1 MDDSDTKN
9 LVNELPAQGLAAHG
23 DAGSTLQPSKAKNIT
38 EVHNEEESE
47 SKVTDMDNKPL
58 PQEPDGIESGSSEF
72 EDDEDEVEDGEDTGD
87 ESDIEDNDE
96 DEAIRAGRDP
106 NPTLPSTVTILS
118 NNAETKVY
126 LVGTAHFSHE
136 SQADVAETIQKTQ
149 PDIVI
154 VELCDSRVHML
165 HLDEKLLLE
174 EAKNINFQKIKQ
186 TINEI
191 GYVQGIAYL
200 LLLRMSAHIAKELG
214 MAPGGEFRQAFREA
228 KKVQVC
234 KMIKLGDRPIQITM
248 RRVLASLTFWQKVR
262 LVWHLLFSIDYK
274 YSKEDIEKCKD
285 RDLLE
290 QMLKDM
296 AGEFPALAKVVVEE
310 RDTFL
315 AFSLKN
321 AAVTF
326 REYQRKHG
334 TEKNKALAH
343 PVVVVGVVG
352 IGHVPGI
359 IANWEQYR
367 HNIKEITTVPDQS
380 VSIIWRTFG
389 WAFRISL
396 VGAVGMGCYK
406 LCRWTFPMLA

>member
-1 MDDSDTKN
+1 MDGVKLENSVHAVPERVTA
-9 LVNELPAQGLAAHG
+9 AQGDADPVG
-23 DAGSTLQPSKAKNIT
+23 DITKDTSVVPNIS
-38 EVHNEEESE
+38 NEEGSKQEIDTNPVPQESE
-47 SKVTDMDNKPL
+47 DAM
-58 PQEPDGIESGSSEF
+58 ESELSDLEDDDD
-72 EDDEDEVEDGEDTGD
+72 EDDEGEDTGD

-96 DEAIRAGRDP
+96 DEAIRASRDP
-106 NPTLPSTVTILS
+106 NPSLPGTVTILS
-118 NNAETKVY
+118 NNTEMKVY

-149 PDIVI
+149 PDVVI

-174 EAKNINFQKIKQ
+174 EAKNINFQKIKE
-186 TINEI
+186 TISKI

-248 RRVLASLTFWQKVR
+248 RRVLASLSFWQKLR
-262 LVWHLLFSIDYK
+262 LVWHLLFCIDYK
-274 YSKEDIEKCKD
+274 FSKEDIEKCKD

-310 RDTFL
+310 RDTYL

-326 REYQRKHG
+326 RDYQRKRG
-334 TEKNKALAH
+334 NENDSVH

-367 HNIKEITTVPDQS
+367 HNLKEITTVPDQPM
-380 VSIIWRTFG
+380 SIIWKTFG

-396 VGAVGMGCYK
+396 VGAMGLGCYK
-406 LCRWTFPMLA
+406 LYRWTLPMLL

>member
-1 MDDSDTKN
+1 MDDGKTEN
-9 LVNELPAQGLAAHG
+9 LVNELPAQELAAHG
-23 DAGSTLQPSKAKNIT
+23 DAGLVI
-38 EVHNEEESE
+38 ESQKDKTAVPNVE
-47 SKVTDMDNKPL
+47 LEQDTKPL
-58 PQEPDGIESGSSEF
+58 PQEPEDAVESEF
-72 EDDEDEVEDGEDTGD
+72 SDWEDDEGEDGEDTGD

-106 NPTLPSTVTILS
+106 NPTLPGTVTVLS
-118 NNAETKVY
+118 NNCETKVY

-149 PDIVI
+149 PDVVI

-174 EAKNINFQKIKQ
+174 EAKNINFQKIKE
-186 TINEI
+186 TISKI

-228 KKVQVC
+228 KKIQVC

-248 RRVLASLTFWQKVR
+248 RRVLASLSFWQKLR
-262 LVWHLLFSIDYK
+262 LVWHLLFCIDYK
-274 YSKEDIEKCKD
+274 FSKEDIEKCKD

-310 RDTFL
+310 RDTYL

-326 REYQRKHG
+326 REYQRKQCRDRN
-334 TEKNKALAH
+334 TAH

-359 IANWEQYR
+359 IDNWEQYR
-367 HNIKEITTVPDQS
+367 HNLKEITTVPDQPM
-380 VSIIWRTFG
+380 SIIWRTFG

-406 LCRWTFPMLA
+406 LCRWTLPMVL